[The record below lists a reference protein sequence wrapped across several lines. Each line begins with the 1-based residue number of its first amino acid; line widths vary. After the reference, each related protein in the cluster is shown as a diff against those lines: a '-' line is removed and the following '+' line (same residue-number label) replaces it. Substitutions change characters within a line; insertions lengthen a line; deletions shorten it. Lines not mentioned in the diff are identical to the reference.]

1 MAKYF
6 AKRLLQV
13 VPVLLGVSLVVFL
26 MIVFLPGDP
35 ALLML
40 GPEAT
45 PEDLA
50 ALRSDLG
57 LDQPT
62 HIQHFKWLRM

>member
-1 MAKYF
+1 MAKCF

-62 HIQHFKWLRM
+62 HNQYFKWLRM

>member
-35 ALLML
+35 VLLML

-62 HIQHFKWLRM
+62 HIQYFKWLRM

>member
-62 HIQHFKWLRM
+62 HIQYFKWRRM

>member
-62 HIQHFKWLRM
+62 HIQYFKWLRM